1 MRSAPEILITE
12 SSGISECL
20 DRLAAHKR
28 SVRPLATYRLQ
39 FNANF
44 TFQQAQRLVGYLHA
58 LGVSHVYSSPVLQSR
73 AGSSHGY
80 DITNHNS
87 LNPDVGSYE
96 DLQALVR
103 ELKNYGMGQ
112 VLDFVPNHMG
122 VGLGSNIWWN
132 DVLANGRASEFAE
145 FFDIDWKP
153 LKPEL
158 HNKIL
163 LPILGDQYGAEL
175 ETGRIHLALDNN
187 RFHVSISTTNCRSIP
202 RPSRSFLTVLWV
214 RRRATIRRL
223 ENSGVCW
230 PDCASYPAIP
240 LPRVN

>member
-28 SVRPLATYRLQ
+28 GVRPLATYRLQ
-39 FNANF
+39 FNADF
-44 TFQQAQRLVGYLHA
+44 TFHQAQRLVGYLHA
-58 LGVSHVYSSPVLQSR
+58 LGVSHVYSSPVLQAR

-96 DLQALVR
+96 DFQAFVH

-132 DVLANGRASEFAE
+132 DVLAN
-145 FFDIDWKP
+145 
-153 LKPEL
+153 
-158 HNKIL
+158 
-163 LPILGDQYGAEL
+163 
-175 ETGRIHLALDNN
+175 
-187 RFHVSISTTNCRSIP
+187 
-202 RPSRSFLTVLWV
+202 
-214 RRRATIRRL
+214 
-223 ENSGVCW
+223 
-230 PDCASYPAIP
+230 
-240 LPRVN
+240 